1 MVLTTVND
9 EILDDYY
16 TTKPYSV
23 KPCNNN
29 TKTHW
34 WGFTPYDLEET
45 IYWGIK
51 HLTLPGIAVLIIA
64 IILVL
69 RLFESPIMD
78 SIVYILGSV
87 AGFSI
92 LSVIR
97 ECMRARKYKIPKG
110 EIKVRYDNRTQDEDK
125 LFKIPLNKITEPKF
139 KIGFVGDIM
148 KMNDFKLKFE
158 QHVIDFFKGVNIIV
172 GNLEGIV
179 SLKKGFVP
187 KQRHKDP
194 PILTQLKTLLTND
207 TKWLLC
213 LSNNHSIDFSNA
225 DFHTSLNQIQADP
238 RFDVFGR
245 NDVPNILVRDIPINI
260 STATEWSNQKNWDCI
275 SNYNHNGVNSYHC
288 PKKFNI
294 LFPHWGF
301 ENEKYVRTRVRKDAE
316 ALLTGVPQ
324 KYSKFQIK
332 VRKWFKKK
340 IYPCPDKNWDL
351 IFGHHSHVRQPIMK
365 VKENVTN
372 KDKEKRDLWKLV
384 AFSGGNFTS
393 GANIIR
399 NKKHNRGIIMKCE
412 IGPLKGHKDK
422 FAAANIEWRNT
433 INNKGKEKE
442 IVNGKEKMVPTKTVS
457 IDRKKYRTYN
467 LSALII
473 GIIIIVITV
482 FFSVVDLLI

>member
-1 MVLTTVND
+1 MVLTTVD
-9 EILDDYY
+9 GEILDIYY
-16 TTKPYSV
+16 TTSPGFV

-29 TKTHW
+29 IKTHW
-34 WGFTPYDLEET
+34 WRFTPYDLEET
-45 IYWGIK
+45 IYWGVK

-64 IILVL
+64 IILVS
-69 RLFESPIMD
+69 RLFKNPIMD

-97 ECMRARKYKIPKG
+97 ECLRARKYKIPNG
-110 EIKVRYDNRTQDEDK
+110 EIKVRYDDSTQDEEE
-125 LFKIPLNKITEPKF
+125 LFKISLNKITEPMF

-148 KMNDFKLKFE
+148 KMNKFKLKFE
-158 QHVIDFFKGVNIIV
+158 QKVIDFFQGVDIIV

-179 SLKKGFVP
+179 SLKKGRIP

-225 DFHTSLNQIQADP
+225 DFHTSLKQIQADP

-245 NDVPNILVRDIPINI
+245 NDVPNVLVQKIPINI

-275 SNYNHNGVNSYHC
+275 SNYNHNGVKAYHC

-301 ENEKYVRTRVRKDAE
+301 ENEKYVRTRVQLDAK

-340 IYPCPDKNWDL
+340 IDPYPDKNWDL

-365 VKENVTN
+365 VKVKKMN
-372 KDKEKRDLWKLV
+372 LWKIV

-412 IGPLKGHKDK
+412 IGPLKGYRDK
-422 FAAANIEWRNT
+422 LAAANIEWRNT

-442 IVNGKEKMVPTKTVS
+442 VVNGKEKMVPTKTVS

-473 GIIIIVITV
+473 GLITIGIVV
-482 FFSVVDLLI
+482 FFYVVDLLI